1 MAEES
6 GAVHADAARDDIVA
20 SLKRELAEATER
32 AGLAQQRASIFEERE
47 RERIS
52 GFQTESQFFFKD
64 FLKGEVDDHHAGTS
78 LASDIAPLATWSDEF
93 VTKKDI
99 TSQGALAAASYVA
112 SKGIKRLRDQASKLP
127 SMQES
132 LSSSMKENEELKASV
147 EKLQKTQDSALEL
160 AAERQRGLAV
170 LQEQLSK
177 AGMIADKFDFSK
189 LTSREV
195 VPEPHA
201 AAPPALEAVTA
212 NASKVSLRANPLE
225 NDLLEGMLS
234 KSSGGLRVGASG
246 TQHAFLGAANGEGN
260 LLASL
265 HAAGF

>member
-1 MAEES
+1 MADEA
-6 GAVHADAARDDIVA
+6 GALVTDAARDDVVA

-32 AGLAQQRASIFEERE
+32 AGLAQQRASVFEERE
-47 RERIS
+47 RQRIA

-93 VTKKDI
+93 VSKKDI

-112 SKGIKRLRDQASKLP
+112 SKGIKRLREEASKLP
-127 SMQES
+127 SLQDS
-132 LSSSMKENEELKASV
+132 LASTMKENEELRAKS
-147 EKLQKTQDSALEL
+147 EKLQKDCDSALAL
-160 AAERQRGLAV
+160 AGERQAGLTV
-170 LQEQLSK
+170 LQEQLTK
-177 AGMIADKFDFSK
+177 AGLMAEKFDFSK
-189 LTSREV
+189 LTSREA

-212 NASKVSLRANPLE
+212 NASKAAVRANPLE
-225 NDLLEGMLS
+225 NDLLEGLLS